1 MTQAAVTA
9 RLNEAEVRQMVLDW
23 YEKLDV
29 HAPMVDILPLLVPD
43 NLYMKFPEVT
53 FTTLQGFE
61 SWYQRVIRTF
71 FDEVHTMK
79 ELNVKVSDDGSRAD
93 INLVVHWEASVWTP
107 GDRFSKRIKMDAVQS
122 WIVIPSPVT
131 GKPAVQSYSV
141 DDLIFAPDSA
151 KL

>member
-29 HAPMVDILPLLVPD
+29 HAPMVDILPLLVPE

-61 SWYQRVIRTF
+61 GWYQRVIRTF
-71 FDEVHTMK
+71 FDEVHTMPPWSPQK
-79 ELNVKVSDDGSRAD
+79 ALRSAAEL
-93 INLVVHWEASVWTP
+93 
-107 GDRFSKRIKMDAVQS
+107 M
-122 WIVIPSPVT
+122 
-131 GKPAVQSYSV
+131 
-141 DDLIFAPDSA
+141 
-151 KL
+151 

>member
-1 MTQAAVTA
+1 MTQAAVNA

-29 HAPMVDILPLLVPD
+29 HAPMVEILPLLVAD
-43 NLYMKFPEVT
+43 GLYMKFPEVT

-79 ELNVKVSDDGSRAD
+79 ELNVKVSDDGARAD
-93 INLVVHWEASVWTP
+93 INLTVHWEASVWTP
-107 GDRFSKRIKMDAVQS
+107 GDRLSKRIKLDAVQT
-122 WIVIPSPVT
+122 WVVVPSPVT
-131 GKPAVQSYSV
+131 GKPAVQAYSV
-141 DDLIFAPDSA
+141 DDLIFSPDSA